1 MYALNGLMSND
12 SGWTNIEAS
21 SSAEIHCGDDYIF
34 RYYVGAAGVNAT
46 AEKKALTLLYT
57 DSIVKAYKIFSSDES
72 FEGITNVYDLNRHP
86 NETMVVDDALYHAF
100 ELIAETGNRAIYLA
114 PVYTEYDNLFFCN
127 DDSETVNYDAYQNGE
142 VAAYFSEVAAYSND
156 PSDVNVEDRKSVV

>member
-46 AEKKALTLLYT
+46 AEKKA
-57 DSIVKAYKIFSSDES
+57 S
-72 FEGITNVYDLNRHP
+72 
-86 NETMVVDDALYHAF
+86 
-100 ELIAETGNRAIYLA
+100 
-114 PVYTEYDNLFFCN
+114 
-127 DDSETVNYDAYQNGE
+127 
-142 VAAYFSEVAAYSND
+142 
-156 PSDVNVEDRKSVV
+156 